1 MISDTT
7 DRGPPFIS
15 DLGVPLGVHG
25 DH

>member
-7 DRGPPFIS
+7 DRGPPFIF

>member
-7 DRGPPFIS
+7 DRGLPFIIS
-15 DLGVPLGVHG
+15 LGVPLGVHG